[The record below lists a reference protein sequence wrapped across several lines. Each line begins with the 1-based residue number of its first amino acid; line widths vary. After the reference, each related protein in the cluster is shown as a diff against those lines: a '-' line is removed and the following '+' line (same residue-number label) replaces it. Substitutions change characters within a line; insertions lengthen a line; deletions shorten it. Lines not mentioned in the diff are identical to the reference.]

1 MTVALPNVRTLRE
14 RTGLSQEAFADR
26 IGMHRTYWSA
36 IERGEK
42 NLTLKSVERIA
53 EYFEREA
60 VELLR

>member
-1 MTVALPNVRTLRE
+1 MQLTVALPNVRTLRE

-42 NLTLKSVERIA
+42 NLT
-53 EYFEREA
+53 
-60 VELLR
+60 